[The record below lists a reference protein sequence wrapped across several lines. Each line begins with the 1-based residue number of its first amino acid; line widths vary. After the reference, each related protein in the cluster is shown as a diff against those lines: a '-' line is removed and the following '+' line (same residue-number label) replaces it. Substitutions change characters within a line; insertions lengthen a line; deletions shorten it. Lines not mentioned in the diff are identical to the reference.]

1 MKIQF
6 NTDNNIE
13 GTQGLEAFVSEKV
26 NHALERFEDKITRF
40 EVHLSDLN
48 ADKGGARDIH
58 CTIEARVK
66 GIQPVVVDSKDESNE
81 AALVSA
87 IDKMKSALTTIMG
100 KMRDA

>member
-13 GTQGLEAFVSEKV
+13 GTQGLEAYVSEKV

-66 GIQPVVVDSKDESNE
+66 GIQPVVVDSKNETHE
-81 AALVSA
+81 AALVA
-87 IDKMKSALTTIMG
+87 PLT
-100 KMRDA
+100 K